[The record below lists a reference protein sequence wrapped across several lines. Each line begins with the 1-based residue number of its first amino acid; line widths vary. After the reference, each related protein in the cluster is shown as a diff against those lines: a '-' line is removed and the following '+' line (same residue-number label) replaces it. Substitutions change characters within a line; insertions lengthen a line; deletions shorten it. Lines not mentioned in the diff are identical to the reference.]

1 MCKGCI
7 PRYPFCVRKDKR
19 GGSGIGGRAFRPW
32 HRSGVLRSLRI
43 HYSSEQVLI
52 RLVGSPKPVW
62 EVLLIWNILWSNWS
76 FGLACYVVFVQSLS
90 HIQLFM
96 IPRTAARQAS
106 SSFTISWSFLKLMSI
121 ESVMPSKS
129 HPLSS
134 PSPPAFS
141 LSQHQGLFQWVSSL
155 PQVAKVLDLQ
165 LQPFQWIFRVDFLWI
180 GWFELPE
187 VLGTLKSLI

>member
-121 ESVMPSKS
+121 ESVVISN
-129 HPLSS
+129 PLILCC
-134 PSPPAFS
+134 PLLLPP
-141 LSQHQGLFQWVSSL
+141 
-155 PQVAKVLDLQ
+155 
-165 LQPFQWIFRVDFLWI
+165 WIFLSIQVFSNEVALHIRWSKYWSFSFSIGPSNEYSCYLWYARM
-180 GWFELPE
+180 LPWWCR
-187 VLGTLKSLI
+187 G